1 LNVGK
6 RQEVQLSL
14 LNDEDLRNY
23 AALMISEPHAW
34 PTEEG
39 ELVTVPRYHANW
51 EKMIPLTRKPERW
64 QIRSMLWIRK
74 DITAE
79 QVPVDSSDITAAL
92 LSLPGREILLLSVY
106 IPCQDT
112 DALEEA
118 ANHIRQATQSVQQR
132 RGPVEVI
139 LAGDFNRHDTLWGG
153 DGVCPYRQGEAEPLI
168 ELAEELRLQSLLPK
182 GTVTWQ
188 VGDRES
194 TIDLIF
200 VTERLAEEYQHCRV
214 HRTEHRSDHR
224 AIDTLFDIEAQRREQ
239 IEPRLLFKNTP
250 WTEISDRVAN
260 ELQGSPR
267 PQDTQAQTDRLLNIV
282 ATAVKAL
289 TPTARP
295 SPYAKRW
302 WTQDLTRLRRE
313 YTNLH
318 NRARAQRRGGRLNEA
333 LEAEAR
339 EAAREYHRTL
349 RRQKK
354 GHWEEFLA
362 EESNI

>member
-1 LNVGK
+1 MPNLRAK
-6 RQEVQLSL
+6 PWHCQEMALPRSIP
-14 LNDEDLRNY
+14 DLR
-23 AALMISEPHAW
+23 
-34 PTEEG
+34 
-39 ELVTVPRYHANW
+39 
-51 EKMIPLTRKPERW
+51 K
-64 QIRSMLWIRK
+64 
-74 DITAE
+74 
-79 QVPVDSSDITAAL
+79 
-92 LSLPGREILLLSVY
+92 
-106 IPCQDT
+106 
-112 DALEEA
+112 
-118 ANHIRQATQSVQQR
+118 
-132 RGPVEVI
+132 
-139 LAGDFNRHDTLWGG
+139 
-153 DGVCPYRQGEAEPLI
+153 
-168 ELAEELRLQSLLPK
+168 
-182 GTVTWQ
+182 
-188 VGDRES
+188 
-194 TIDLIF
+194 
-200 VTERLAEEYQHCRV
+200 YQHCRV
-214 HRTEHRSDHR
+214 HRTEHGSDHR
-224 AIDTLFDIEAQRREQ
+224 AIDTLFNIEAQRREQ
-239 IEPRLLFKNTP
+239 IEPRLLFKNAP

-313 YTNLH
+313 YTNLR

-362 EESNI
+362 EESNIWSAARFLQAGKQGAFAKIPPVKAGERLSYRGKGRTGE

>member
-1 LNVGK
+1 MGK
-6 RQEVQLSL
+6 ITSVPMQICSDADVSSPTCRIYVPSHGT
-14 LNDEDLRNY
+14 
-23 AALMISEPHAW
+23 AKKWHCPEPF
-34 PTEEG
+34 
-39 ELVTVPRYHANW
+39 R
-51 EKMIPLTRKPERW
+51 
-64 QIRSMLWIRK
+64 
-74 DITAE
+74 
-79 QVPVDSSDITAAL
+79 
-92 LSLPGREILLLSVY
+92 
-106 IPCQDT
+106 
-112 DALEEA
+112 
-118 ANHIRQATQSVQQR
+118 
-132 RGPVEVI
+132 
-139 LAGDFNRHDTLWGG
+139 
-153 DGVCPYRQGEAEPLI
+153 
-168 ELAEELRLQSLLPK
+168 
-182 GTVTWQ
+182 
-188 VGDRES
+188 
-194 TIDLIF
+194 IF

-214 HRTEHRSDHR
+214 HRTEHGSDHR
-224 AIDTLFDIEAQRREQ
+224 AIDTLYNIEAQRREQ
-239 IEPRLLFKNTP
+239 IEPRLLFKNAP

-313 YTNLH
+313 YTNLR

-354 GHWEEFLA
+354 GRWEEFLPRSQTYGA
-362 EESNI
+362 RPGSSRLGNRERSLRYPR